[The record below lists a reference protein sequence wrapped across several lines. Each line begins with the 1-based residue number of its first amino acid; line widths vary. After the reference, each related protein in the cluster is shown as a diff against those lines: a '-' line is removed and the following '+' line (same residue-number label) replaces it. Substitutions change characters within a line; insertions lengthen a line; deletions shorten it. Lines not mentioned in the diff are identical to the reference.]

1 MTPAA
6 ISFTMPLNIVRLS
19 LIAFMPQFTLLPPL
33 SLYIHIPWCVRKCPY
48 CDFNSHAAGEHLPE
62 DEYIQALVRDL
73 EQQLPSVWGRRLQS
87 IFIGG
92 GTPSLFSPTAL
103 QTLLSHI
110 RMLIPCPPNME
121 VTMEANPGTFEQ
133 EKFNGF
139 FQAGINRLS
148 IGVQSF
154 NDKQLKQLGRIH
166 SAQEALNAI
175 EMAKQAGFENINL
188 DIMFGLP
195 EQSLKQGLQDLQTAI
210 DCQPSHLSWYQLTV
224 EPNTLF
230 YSQPPSLP
238 DDEDIWELQQQGQAL
253 LQQHGYQQYE
263 ISAYAK
269 SGKQCQHNLN
279 YWQFGDY
286 LAIGAGA
293 HGKISRAD
301 DHSIRRYAQHRQPQ
315 QYLDATNK
323 TSSEHFISNADRSYE
338 FMLNSLRLKQGF
350 TLELFEQYTGL
361 NRQVIEG
368 RCEQAIEKG
377 LLSRQGS
384 QLRASE
390 TGYLFLNDLINL
402 FYPDDAN

>member
-19 LIAFMPQFTLLPPL
+19 LIAFMPQFTILPPL

-62 DEYIQALVRDL
+62 DEYIQALIRDL
-73 EQQLPSVWGRRLQS
+73 EQQLPGVWGRRLQS

-92 GTPSLFSPTAL
+92 GTPSLFSPAAL
-103 QTLLSHI
+103 QTLLSQI
-110 RMLIPCPPNME
+110 RMLIPCPPDME

-230 YSQPPSLP
+230 YSQPPTLP
-238 DDEDIWELQQQGQAL
+238 DDDDIWELQQQGQSL
-253 LQQHGYQQYE
+253 LQQNGYAQYE

-323 TSSEHFISNADRSYE
+323 TSSEHFISNTDRCYE

-350 TLELFEQYTGL
+350 TLELFEQHTGL